1 VSHQAKITLGQL
13 STKYL
18 ESYSVDLS
26 DYLYYFNDLMGFG
39 TQQAVQIIENTFL
52 SYIVVP
58 MLKWLLSGE
67 PLRVKHALLVLEEAV
82 KIIKNP
88 VIVDTIG
95 GLLFEGRINA
105 AMLEKIKKDEVY
117 IPLVYQQ
124 EFNPNDFYW
133 SQYEKEITR

>member
-1 VSHQAKITLGQL
+1 MSHQAKVTLGQL
-13 STKYL
+13 SVKYL

-26 DYLYYFNDLMGFG
+26 DYLYYFNDLMAFG
-39 TQQAVQIIENTFL
+39 TQQAVQIIENTFI

-67 PLRVKHALLVLEEAV
+67 SLRVKHALLVLEEAF

-95 GLLFEGRINA
+95 NLLFEDRISA
-105 AMLEKIKKDEVY
+105 AMLQRIKEEEVY

-124 EFNPNDFYW
+124 EFNPNEFYW
-133 SQYEKEITR
+133 SQY

>member
-1 VSHQAKITLGQL
+1 
-13 STKYL
+13 
-18 ESYSVDLS
+18 
-26 DYLYYFNDLMGFG
+26 
-39 TQQAVQIIENTFL
+39 
-52 SYIVVP
+52 
-58 MLKWLLSGE
+58 
-67 PLRVKHALLVLEEAV
+67 
-82 KIIKNP
+82 
-88 VIVDTIG
+88 VDTIG